1 MIDTFKNIDISKT
14 CNDQTLLLQIVS
26 GLHTSINMHVATN
39 YVRSDKQL
47 APNYELYLRTIGRF
61 PERLRNLYFLFSL
74 LLKAVTK
81 AEPLL
86 IQDFQESKSQIESII
101 HLIKNQCDDPFDESY
116 FFREDQKRS
125 QMLQMKGKFM
135 NISKILDCI
144 SCEKCRLNG
153 KVQIKGLGTAMK
165 LLFSPDS
172 PGITYSRLELIV
184 SF

>member
-1 MIDTFKNIDISKT
+1 
-14 CNDQTLLLQIVS
+14 
-26 GLHTSINMHVATN
+26 
-39 YVRSDKQL
+39 
-47 APNYELYLRTIGRF
+47 
-61 PERLRNLYFLFSL
+61 
-74 LLKAVTK
+74 VTK

-86 IQDFQESKSQIESII
+86 LQDFQEKKSQIESII

-144 SCEKCRLNG
+144 SCEKCRLNS

-165 LLFSPDS
+165 LLFSPNL